1 MFEIGDKIFYPIHG
15 AGIVEAME
23 EKEILGKKQIYYIIN
38 MPHKHMQVM
47 IPKENIAVL
56 GIRKVVPLDILE
68 DVLMFFHR
76 GKTDLTINH
85 IQRHRINI
93 NKMKSGDIYEGAE
106 VIRDLVRISKKKN
119 LGTEDRNTL
128 NNAQKILI
136 SELVLVKGIPQEQA
150 VNLLNQVLNN

>member
-1 MFEIGDKIFYPIHG
+1 MNKI
-15 AGIVEAME
+15 
-23 EKEILGKKQIYYIIN
+23 
-38 MPHKHMQVM
+38 
-47 IPKENIAVL
+47 
-56 GIRKVVPLDILE
+56 
-68 DVLMFFHR
+68 
-76 GKTDLTINH
+76 
-85 IQRHRINI
+85 
-93 NKMKSGDIYEGAE
+93 KSGDIYEGAE